1 MRHDVPR
8 SGAVAAQSNSNLADQ
23 LERITPRFDELTQ
36 RVRLGVVSS
45 NDYNV
50 LEEHA
55 QGIARDLPARDSRFL
70 QRHVWIEAE
79 GESLFLAV
87 DAIFPPPRARAGLQ
101 NFQIEPVAVE

>member
-45 NDYNV
+45 DDYNV
-50 LEEHA
+50 LEEQA
-55 QGIARDLPARDSRFL
+55 QGIARDLLTAFRSSVTRTAR
-70 QRHVWIEAE
+70 
-79 GESLFLAV
+79 
-87 DAIFPPPRARAGLQ
+87 PPLYVSADGTKAGW
-101 NFQIEPVAVE
+101 